1 MRAFDSQDCQDC
13 FAFEN
18 RYSTSFLELLRGVE
32 FFGEAHVAEQD
43 QNLRKAVELKMTLIN
58 RYPRILSFAFILVV
72 LLVLPFQITDAA
84 KRRHENN
91 VRGKKDRHSVSRSE
105 KGKKLAARDRR
116 ANNRRERLS
125 ARDTRRGGRS
135 RISPRLSRRELRRD
149 RAQSAREQAAML
161 KALERRRGRPLTKR
175 ERTAELRRMGS
186 QRRREMLEARRRA
199 EAARRAAI
207 ARQRALDQALRD
219 EVQGMIARDNT
230 SGEDPQ
236 VRRVAINALGN
247 HAGTVV
253 VMDPMTGK
261 LYSIVNQE
269 WGVRRGF
276 KPCSTIK
283 LVTGVAGLSENIIPP
298 SELTLAADRPRMD
311 LTSALARSDN
321 AYFERVGSGIGFDKM
336 IHYARELGLGEKTG
350 ANVSFESAGHLPEM
364 GPGFALHRMF
374 SYADGFEVTA
384 LQLGNLVSAM
394 ANGGKLLVP
403 QIPNPQDN
411 SAKFKTKVRRKLDI
425 DGNVLQ
431 RMIPGMIGSVNY
443 GSGRRAYDPMQTV
456 AGKTGTCNGGGG
468 SWVGLFTSY
477 APLANPRLAVVV
489 ITRGTDAHHHLPA
502 AVAGQIYRDLHD
514 RFGTPTNLQIASTPD
529 DEEKEVGTEEGD
541 DMMADQNAKDA
552 ANTDD
557 SSAVATPSPA
567 HKLLPES
574 GPSNVKRVM
583 NPINPPVQKTEAQKP
598 ATPAKTSM
606 KPTIQ
611 PDNRPRRTQD
621 KQP

>member
-1 MRAFDSQDCQDC
+1 MF
-13 FAFEN
+13 
-18 RYSTSFLELLRGVE
+18 
-32 FFGEAHVAEQD
+32 
-43 QNLRKAVELKMTLIN
+43 LIN
-58 RYPRILSFAFILVV
+58 RHPRAFSSAVILAIL
-72 LLVLPFQITDAA
+72 LILPFQIADAA
-84 KRRHENN
+84 KKRNSDN
-91 VRGKKDRHSVSRSE
+91 ARGKKAARTNARKD
-105 KGKKLAARDRR
+105 KNKKLSARERR
-116 ANNRRERLS
+116 GNNRREVS
-125 ARDTRRGGRS
+125 ARESRRGGRV
-135 RISPRLSRRELRRD
+135 RLSRRDLKRERM
-149 RAQSAREQAAML
+149 QNAREQAASL
-161 KALERRRGRPLTKR
+161 KALERRLHRPLTRR
-175 ERTAELRRMGS
+175 ERAAEMRRQSS
-186 QRRREMLEARRRA
+186 QRRREILEARRRA

-230 SGEDPQ
+230 SGEDLQ
-236 VRRVAINALGN
+236 VRKVAVNALGN

-261 LYSIVNQE
+261 VYSIVNQE
-269 WGVRRGF
+269 WAVRRGF

-283 LVTGVAGLSENIIPP
+283 LVTGVAGLSENVIPP
-298 SELTLAADRPRMD
+298 AEITTVSDRSRMD

-321 AYFERVGSGIGFDKM
+321 PYFERVGSGIGFDKM
-336 IHYARELGLGEKTG
+336 IHYAKELGLGEKTG
-350 ANVSFESAGHLPEM
+350 ANVPFEYSGQLPEM
-364 GPGFALHRMF
+364 KPGFTLRRMF

-403 QIPNPQDN
+403 QIPNTQDA
-411 SAKFKTKVRRKLDI
+411 SAKFKPRVRRKLDI

-443 GSGRRAYDPMQTV
+443 GSGRKAYDPLQTV

-502 AVAGQIYRDLHD
+502 AVAGRIYRDLHD

-541 DMMADQNAKDA
+541 DLIANQDTQADETTNTA
-552 ANTDD
+552 AAT
-557 SSAVATPSPA
+557 ATPA
-567 HKLLPES
+567 ATHRLVPES
-574 GPSNVKRVM
+574 SPSNVKLV
-583 NPINPPVQKTEAQKP
+583 IKPVNSNTQTTENQKSASPAKSSVKP
-598 ATPAKTSM
+598 AT
-606 KPTIQ
+606 Q
-611 PDNRPRRTQD
+611 PDNRPRRLVELH
-621 KQP
+621 P

>member
-1 MRAFDSQDCQDC
+1 
-13 FAFEN
+13 
-18 RYSTSFLELLRGVE
+18 
-32 FFGEAHVAEQD
+32 
-43 QNLRKAVELKMTLIN
+43 MTLTN
-58 RYPRILSFAFILVV
+58 RFPRTLSLAFILIA
-72 LLVLPFQITDAA
+72 LLILPFQAADAA
-84 KRRHENN
+84 KKRHEKNTRQKN
-91 VRGKKDRHSVSRSE
+91 SRRASSRSDRGKKLSAKE
-105 KGKKLAARDRR
+105 RR

-125 ARDTRRGGRS
+125 ARDSRRGGRS
-135 RISPRLSRRELRRD
+135 HSSPRLSRRELRRE
-149 RAQSAREQAAML
+149 SAREQAASL
-161 KALERRRGRPLTKR
+161 KALERRLHRPLSKR
-175 ERTAELRRMGS
+175 ERAAELRRITS
-186 QRRREMLEARRRA
+186 QRRREILEARRRA

-207 ARQRALDQALRD
+207 ARQRALDQALRE

-230 SGEDPQ
+230 VGEDPQ

-261 LYSIVNQE
+261 VYSIVNQE
-269 WGVRRGF
+269 WAVRRGF

-283 LVTGVAGLSENIIPP
+283 LVTGVAGLSENVI
-298 SELTLAADRPRMD
+298 SSAEFTDAADRGRNKD
-311 LTSALARSDN
+311 LTSALAHSDN
-321 AYFERVGSGIGFDKM
+321 PYFERVGSGLGFDKM

-350 ANVSFESAGHLPEM
+350 ANIPFEYPGQLPEM
-364 GPGFALHRMF
+364 KPGFALHRMF

-403 QIPNPQDN
+403 QIPNLQDA
-411 SAKFKTKVRRKLDI
+411 SSKFKPRVRRKLDI

-443 GSGRRAYDPMQTV
+443 GSGRKAYDPLQTV

-489 ITRGTDAHHHLPA
+489 ITRGTDAHRHLPA
-502 AVAGQIYRDLHD
+502 AVAGQIYRDLHQ

-541 DMMADQNAKDA
+541 DLIADQSGTTA
-552 ANTDD
+552 AD
-557 SSAVATPSPA
+557 SGNSTAVATPAPT
-567 HKLLPES
+567 HKLVPES
-574 GPSNVKRVM
+574 SPSNVRRVI
-583 NPINPPVQKTEAQKP
+583 NPINL
-598 ATPAKTSM
+598 
-606 KPTIQ
+606 PT
-611 PDNRPRRTQD
+611 
-621 KQP
+621 

>member
-1 MRAFDSQDCQDC
+1 
-13 FAFEN
+13 
-18 RYSTSFLELLRGVE
+18 
-32 FFGEAHVAEQD
+32 
-43 QNLRKAVELKMTLIN
+43 MTFSN
-58 RYPRILSFAFILVV
+58 RYPRIFTSAFILIV
-72 LLVLPFQITDAA
+72 LLVLPFHIADAA
-84 KRRHENN
+84 KKRAQNNDRAKNSRR
-91 VRGKKDRHSVSRSE
+91 GASRADS
-105 KGKKLAARDRR
+105 KKLSARDRR
-116 ANNRRERLS
+116 SNRRERLS

-135 RISPRLSRRELRRD
+135 RVSARLSRRDIRRE
-149 RAQSAREQAAML
+149 RVQSAREQASL
-161 KALERRRGRPLTKR
+161 LNALERRRGRPLSKR
-175 ERTAELRRMGS
+175 ERAAELRRMGS
-186 QRRREMLEARRRA
+186 KRRREILEARRRA

-207 ARQRALDQALRD
+207 ARQRALDKALRD
-219 EVQGMIARDNT
+219 EVQGMISRDNT

-236 VRRVAINALGN
+236 VRQVAINALGN

-261 LYSIVNQE
+261 VYSIVNQE

-298 SELTLAADRPRMD
+298 SEVGLVSDRSRMD
-311 LTSALARSDN
+311 LTGALARSDN
-321 AYFERVGSGIGFDKM
+321 GYFERVGSGIGFDKM
-336 IHYARELGLGEKTG
+336 IRYAKELGLGEKTG
-350 ANVSFESAGHLPEM
+350 ANVPFEFAGRLPEM

-403 QIPNPQDN
+403 QVPTPQDA
-411 SAKFKTKVRRKLDI
+411 SAKFKPKVRRKLDI

-443 GSGRRAYDPMQTV
+443 GSGRKAYDPLQTV

-477 APLANPRLAVVV
+477 APLANPKLAVVV

-502 AVAGQIYRDLHD
+502 AVAGRIYRDLHD

-541 DMMADQNAKDA
+541 DMIADQNGTA
-552 ANTDD
+552 ADTEESN
-557 SSAVATPSPA
+557 AVAAPSPT
-567 HKLLPES
+567 HKLVPES
-574 GPSNVKRVM
+574 APSNVKRVM
-583 NPINPPVQKTEAQKP
+583 NPINTAAAKTDTQKP
-598 ATPAKTSM
+598 VTPAKAALPPST
-606 KPTIQ
+606 Q
-611 PDNRPRRTQD
+611 PETRPRRTQD
-621 KQP
+621 LRQ